1 MHRGP
6 VGSVALNEALQAAL
20 NPQGPS
26 LTRGARTFR
35 SGDKVMQLRNDYERG
50 VWNGDVGTIKSIDPE
65 EETMLV
71 GYDGRDVLY
80 DGAALDELSLAYAC
94 SIHKSQGSEYPAV
107 VVTLLTSHFVML
119 SKNLL
124 YTAITRGRRLVVLV
138 SDPRAL
144 ALALASD
151 RKDERKTRLAARI
164 AQARAT
170 LDSPC

>member
-1 MHRGP
+1 
-6 VGSVALNEALQAAL
+6 VA
-20 NPQGPS
+20 
-26 LTRGARTFR
+26 
-35 SGDKVMQLRNDYERG
+35 
-50 VWNGDVGTIKSIDPE
+50 
-65 EETMLV
+65 
-71 GYDGRDVLY
+71 Y

-107 VVTLLTSHFVML
+107 VVTLLTSHYVML

-138 SDPRAL
+138 SDPRAVS
-144 ALALASD
+144 LALASD

-170 LDSPC
+170 LDLPC